1 MKYIEFF
8 YSDGY
13 FMHVSVHHRVYIQAQ
28 DMVFLW
34 KKWLEALFSNVKHHN
49 GEMIKTSSEKL
60 ILLTL

>member
-1 MKYIEFF
+1 
-8 YSDGY
+8 
-13 FMHVSVHHRVYIQAQ
+13 MHVSVHHRVYIQAQ